1 MDRDPTPSVKGFIL
15 ASLWADLTTFL
26 EQGWLSRQAVEC
38 RLDPRDLEVLDGKVE
53 PSLWYANE
61 TYVGFADLI
70 AEAAGGAD
78 DDFWIE
84 RGRRAGERLLGV
96 GSVLGRFVEGVS
108 GKGPNAGRA
117 LMKFPDLMLNYGRW
131 EYESPRP
138 GEFTVHLRDAA
149 PLPDSLRFS
158 IQGAG
163 EVIGARLTGVPVAVA
178 SRRPSEDYV
187 VFEGCFGRIA
197 ER

>member
-15 ASLWADLTTFL
+15 ASLWTDLRAL
-26 EQGWLSRQAVEC
+26 MEQGWLSREAAEC

-53 PSLWYANE
+53 PSLWYPNE
-61 TYVGFADLI
+61 TYEGFSTLI
-70 AEAAGGAD
+70 AEAVGGAD
-78 DDFWIE
+78 DDFWVE
-84 RGRRAGERLLGV
+84 RGRSAGERLLGA

-108 GKGPNAGRA
+108 GAGGNAGRA
-117 LMKFPDLMLNYGRW
+117 LMKFPNLMLNYGRW
-131 EYESPRP
+131 EYESPRS

-149 PLPDSLRFS
+149 PLPDSLRLS

-163 EVIGARLTGVPVAVA
+163 EVVGTRLAGMPVKVT

-187 VFEGCFGRIA
+187 VFEGRFGRIA
-197 ER
+197 AR

>member
-1 MDRDPTPSVKGFIL
+1 MDRDTTPSVKGFVL
-15 ASLWADLTTFL
+15 ESLWADLKALL
-26 EQGWLSRQAVEC
+26 EQGRLSRQAAER
-38 RLDPRDLEVLDGKVE
+38 RLGPRDLEVLDGKVE

-61 TYVGFADLI
+61 TYVGFSDLI

-78 DDFWIE
+78 DGFWIE
-84 RGRRAGERLLGV
+84 RGRRAGERLLGAD
-96 GSVLGRFVEGVS
+96 SVLGRFVHGVS
-108 GKGPNAGRA
+108 GKGGNAGRA
-117 LMKFPDLMLNYGRW
+117 LMKFPNLMLNYGRW
-131 EYESPRP
+131 EYESPRR

-163 EVIGARLTGVPVAVA
+163 AVIGARLVGAPVDVT

-187 VFEGCFGRIA
+187 VFEGRFGRIA
-197 ER
+197 PR